1 MQVLSAG
8 GGDEPQGNARAGDE
22 WQSLPVDM
30 QPMAPGGKDVVASL
44 CKSGRMQVRR
54 HSSLSPGRP
63 GHLGGVISNAGT
75 T

>member
-44 CKSGRMQVRR
+44 CQEWENAGQAGLKPIS
-54 HSSLSPGRP
+54 GRP